1 MKLIL
6 ITFFCL
12 LSFKLKQTYASD
24 YATVLMYH
32 RFDEHKYPSTNIMKE
47 TFIQHLNFLKENN
60 FNVLP
65 LSMLIDF
72 FRENKSLPEKSVFI
86 TIDDAYK
93 SVYDVAYPILKSFNY
108 PFTVFVSTDNISKIE
123 NNFMSWKMLKEI
135 SQNNGAIENHTS
147 DHSFPNSQSDEYFLK
162 SVKTADKE
170 IKENIGKKSILF
182 SFPYGESSLKKEK
195 LVENLGFS
203 LAFSQHSSYIT
214 KNENIFRLPRFSL
227 NEQYGTIE
235 RFKMIM
241 TSRPLEVFDVMPKD
255 NLIVDNE
262 TNIISFSTNHPIN
275 LINCYNSEN
284 LNMELNKINEKKL
297 EVRIK
302 EPIINRRIRV
312 NCTYVSK
319 NKIFWYGRMLNK

>member
-108 PFTVFVSTDNISKIE
+108 PFTV
-123 NNFMSWKMLKEI
+123 L
-135 SQNNGAIENHTS
+135 
-147 DHSFPNSQSDEYFLK
+147 FPQ
-162 SVKTADKE
+162 
-170 IKENIGKKSILF
+170 I
-182 SFPYGESSLKKEK
+182 
-195 LVENLGFS
+195 
-203 LAFSQHSSYIT
+203 
-214 KNENIFRLPRFSL
+214 IF
-227 NEQYGTIE
+227 Q
-235 RFKMIM
+235 K
-241 TSRPLEVFDVMPKD
+241 
-255 NLIVDNE
+255 
-262 TNIISFSTNHPIN
+262 
-275 LINCYNSEN
+275 
-284 LNMELNKINEKKL
+284 
-297 EVRIK
+297 
-302 EPIINRRIRV
+302 
-312 NCTYVSK
+312 
-319 NKIFWYGRMLNK
+319 